1 MSEAEPR
8 GEAPSALATGIAAPA
23 GPQPTLT
30 LEQFQMAVNE
40 TFVPLHISS
49 EHPERFRAA
58 IASAGSEDIHF
69 SDVRA
74 SAHLVRRTD
83 ELIARSSTRFLKLS
97 LQIEGRSILHQDGR
111 EAILDPGDFG
121 LYDTG
126 RPYTLAF
133 SDEFRV
139 LVLMFPRELLELPP
153 ESIAQ
158 LTGVRI
164 AGDTAL
170 ARVLTPFIIS
180 LSESFESF
188 NSQVGRRVA
197 HSVID
202 LITTMFGSEIPVH
215 SGGAKQKLLTDIFAY
230 IDAHLA
236 DPDLGPGQIAG
247 AFFVSVR
254 RLHSLFHEQGS
265 TVSAWIRARRLERCR
280 RELQNTDRADRPVAE
295 IAASWGFADAAHF
308 SRVFRASF
316 GQSPSSVRQAALAER
331 TP

>member
-1 MSEAEPR
+1 MTGPET
-8 GEAPSALATGIAAPA
+8 PSRVTAAPER
-23 GPQPTLT
+23 TLN
-30 LEQFQMAVNE
+30 LEQFQASVNE
-40 TFVPLHISS
+40 TFVPLHIST
-49 EHPERFRAA
+49 ENPEGFRAA
-58 IASAGSEDIHF
+58 ITSAGSGDIHF

-74 SAHLVRRTD
+74 SAHQVRRTD
-83 ELIARSSTRFLKLS
+83 ELIARSHTRFLKLS
-97 LQIEGRSILHQDGR
+97 LQIEGRSILTQDGR
-111 EAILDPGDFG
+111 EAILDPGDFA

-126 RPYTLAF
+126 RPYTLEF
-133 SDEFRV
+133 SDEFHV

-153 ESIAQ
+153 EAIAQ
-158 LTGVRI
+158 LTGMRI

-170 ARVLTPFIIS
+170 ASVLTPFIIS

-202 LITTMFGSEIPVH
+202 LITTMFGSQMPVNT
-215 SGGAKQKLLTDIFAY
+215 GDAKQKLLADVMAY
-230 IDAHLA
+230 IDTHLA

-280 RELQNTDRADRPVAE
+280 RELQNVDRADRPVAE

-316 GQSPSSVRQAALAER
+316 GASPSSVRQAAIAEHSR
-331 TP
+331 